1 MRRST
6 LSLIAVWL
14 LVPVASLSAQQPLH
28 LERGARVRVTHTCA
42 SQRGQDPVCSGHSR
56 RDVGK
61 YRSIRD
67 DTLRYELKNPFRRIK
82 IPLEGVRL
90 IEVVQGQKSR
100 WLSGMGSG
108 TVIGAF
114 CGIAIG
120 LAVYDYE
127 PNPWV
132 PNMGPAYGVAIG
144 APVGLIVGAIIGSF
158 IKDEEWEEVPLDRVR
173 VSIAPQRDG
182 FAFGLTVNF

>member
-1 MRRST
+1 MSRTARAV
-6 LSLIAVWL
+6 IAIGML
-14 LVPVASLSAQQPLH
+14 FHFANLSAQEPPPI
-28 LERGARVRVTHTCA
+28 ERGARVRVAHTCA
-42 SQRGQDPVCSGHSR
+42 SQRGQDPVCSEYVR